1 MSSLR
6 LVLFGPPGAGK
17 GTQAQLLKERLGI
30 PHISSGD
37 LFRYH
42 LREGTDLGQR
52 AAEYI
57 NQGLLVPDEVTI
69 DIILDQVL
77 ALSDEDGFIL
87 DGFPRT
93 TSQAAALQETL
104 QDRSRGLDKVV
115 FINVPEEEL
124 VRRLGG
130 RFTCQQCQTPHTVSN
145 ADPGIELKCER
156 CGGQLYQ
163 RPDDRP
169 EAVRQ
174 RIEVYQRETVPV
186 LDFYRK
192 LGLLADVYGVGSVEC
207 VNRRVLVALGQ
218 NLD

>member
-1 MSSLR
+1 MALLR

-17 GTQAQLLKERLGI
+17 GTQAQLLKERLGMN
-30 PHISSGD
+30 HISSGD

-42 LREGTDLGQR
+42 LRQGTELGKR

-69 DIILDQVL
+69 DIVLAQVL

-93 TSQAAALQETL
+93 TTQAAALQEAL
-104 QDRSRGLDKVV
+104 RNRSRELDKVV
-115 FINVPEEEL
+115 FINVPQEEL

-130 RFTCQQCQTPHTVSN
+130 RFTCPQCQAPFTISDAGQETS
-145 ADPGIELKCER
+145 LKCER
-156 CGGQLYQ
+156 CGEPLYQ

-174 RIEVYQRETVPV
+174 RIEVYQQETVPV

-192 LGLLADVYGVGSVEC
+192 EGLLAEICGVGSVEC
-207 VNRRVLVALGQ
+207 VNRRALAALGQ
-218 NLD
+218 DN